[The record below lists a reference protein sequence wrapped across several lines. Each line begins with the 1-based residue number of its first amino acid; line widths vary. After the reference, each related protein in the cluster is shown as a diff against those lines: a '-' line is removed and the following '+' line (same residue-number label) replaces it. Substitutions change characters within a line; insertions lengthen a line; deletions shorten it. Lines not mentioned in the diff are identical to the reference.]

1 MGAVTIGDAR
11 MAAEEYGPACRAAMH
26 VRYPADAV
34 FGTTSNKMMGMS
46 IRSSGNGRSC
56 DQPVRSAPTRRT

>member
-56 DQPVRSAPTRRT
+56 